1 MFNLGIAYG
10 AKVGIKLRLDKG
22 MESAS
27 ARCPLGCFGVTPFEE
42 NGLSDPTWTTGSL
55 HPFPLSRCSVG
66 CRWMGHE
73 WLNYAWKSSGRS
85 GQKWAILRSKNT
97 VRLYGQ
103 KCAKESLTPHKER
116 TLQCSKRYNKVR
128 FAQVGEQCTSMCGV
142 DTEEGQVISAV

>member
-1 MFNLGIAYG
+1 MGYLIQPGQQLVY
-10 AKVGIKLRLDKG
+10 
-22 MESAS
+22 
-27 ARCPLGCFGVTPFEE
+27 TP
-42 NGLSDPTWTTGSL
+42 
-55 HPFPLSRCSVG
+55 SRCQGALLAVDGWGMNGSIMLGKVLG
-66 CRWMGHE
+66 E
-73 WLNYAWKSSGRS
+73 VDRS
-85 GQKWAILRSKNT
+85 GLNCGHKNT